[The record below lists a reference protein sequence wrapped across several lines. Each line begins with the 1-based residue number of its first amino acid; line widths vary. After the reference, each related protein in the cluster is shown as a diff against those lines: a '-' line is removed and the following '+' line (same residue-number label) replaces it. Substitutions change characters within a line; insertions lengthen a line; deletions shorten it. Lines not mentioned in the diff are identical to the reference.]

1 MGKVELRIEVD
12 AELLERAEAS
22 GVMLG
27 PALEEG
33 IRAALSRP
41 EPARPVGM
49 VALAEYLK
57 AHPVDEEAAAT
68 AWAVENAEA
77 IRDHERRIEEFG
89 VFGEDLR
96 TW

>member
-1 MGKVELRIEVD
+1 
-12 AELLERAEAS
+12 
-22 GVMLG
+22 
-27 PALEEG
+27 
-33 IRAALSRP
+33 
-41 EPARPVGM
+41 M